1 MTGTKFVRRVSLLV
15 LRDSDRKVLMQ
26 HRSKDAKLKP
36 DHWAFFGGGIEEGE
50 TPEEALKRET
60 AEELGIEPTGFGLF
74 GRYEFQEV
82 PGLFEKFVFVAPLRH
97 PVQVLKRQQAEG
109 QNLGLFLFAELKNLN
124 VSDNDMV
131 ILKELFGR
139 K

>member
-1 MTGTKFVRRVSLLV
+1 MAKFVRRVSLLV
-15 LRDSDRKVLMQ
+15 LRDEEGRVLMQ

-50 TPEEALKRET
+50 TPEEALKREIK
-60 AEELGIEPTGFGLF
+60 EELGIDAVGFKLF
-74 GRYEFQEV
+74 GRYEFKEV
-82 PGLFEKFVFVAPLRH
+82 PGLFEKFVYVASLRH
-97 PVQVLKRQQAEG
+97 PVEALKRQQAEG
-109 QNLGLFLFAELKNLN
+109 QNLGLFSFAELNGLN
-124 VSDNDMV
+124 ISDNDMV